1 MTSSSQAKLDSFE
14 GLIVKIETVDDAN
27 HKAEASTILS
37 PRFYT
42 TDYNAMDR
50 IDVTPVRA
58 EWDVMM
64 KEYEG
69 DNNHDHFQRTADF
82 TDQIRILEPALQ
94 RIRPII
100 MESYAADYVSQ
111 V

>member
-1 MTSSSQAKLDSFE
+1 MTRSSQAKLDSFE
-14 GLIVKIETVDDAN
+14 GLIAKIETVDDAN
-27 HKAEASTILS
+27 QKAEASTILS

-50 IDVTPVRA
+50 INVTPVRA

-64 KEYEG
+64 KEYAG

-82 TDQIRILEPALQ
+82 TDQIERES
-94 RIRPII
+94 PIARNTI
-100 MESYAADYVSQ
+100 GRGTHGGCPS
-111 V
+111 

>member
-58 EWDVMM
+58 EWDV
-64 KEYEG
+64 
-69 DNNHDHFQRTADF
+69 N
-82 TDQIRILEPALQ
+82 ILAVCSTTRFASESTT
-94 RIRPII
+94 PIL
-100 MESYAADYVSQ
+100 SN
-111 V
+111 